1 MCYLSTEVNLNSPNI
16 KPSGRHRY
24 EHFLTWVHVPSKRQ
38 FNTAPGISL
47 RLTRLCAHLTF
58 QWALC
63 PAKARLGIE
72 FQAQSPKVSKDFQSV
87 WGRQASNNRKLKK
100 TKIQNSN
107 YYSKMISEDSLPT
120 KSRSLR
126 AKSIAKR
133 LATEKN
139 QSDVKQGGRKSSS
152 NFKASAKRS
161 SSSSSKHH
169 TMSKYRRKVAN
180 AKGQLILKC
189 LFGVIVLTK
198 IATRIL

>member
-1 MCYLSTEVNLNSPNI
+1 MAILCSVNLNSPNMI
-16 KPSGRHRY
+16 PSGRHRY
-24 EHFLTWVHVPSKRQ
+24 EQFLTWAHVPSKRQ

-72 FQAQSPKVSKDFQSV
+72 FQAQNPKVSKDFQSV
-87 WGRQASNNRKLKK
+87 LGRQASNNRKLKNK
-100 TKIQNSN
+100 TQNSN

-180 AKGQLILKC
+180 AKGQLILKF

-198 IATRIL
+198 IATKIL

>member
-1 MCYLSTEVNLNSPNI
+1 M
-16 KPSGRHRY
+16 
-24 EHFLTWVHVPSKRQ
+24 PSKRQ
-38 FNTAPGISL
+38 FNTAPGISP

-87 WGRQASNNRKLKK
+87 LGRQASNNRKLKQK
-100 TKIQNSN
+100 QNSN
-107 YYSKMISEDSLPT
+107 YSKMISEDSLPT

-180 AKGQLILKC
+180 AKGQLISKC

-198 IATRIL
+198 IAMRTL

>member
-1 MCYLSTEVNLNSPNI
+1 M
-16 KPSGRHRY
+16 
-24 EHFLTWVHVPSKRQ
+24 PSKRQ
-38 FNTAPGISL
+38 FNTAPGISP

-72 FQAQSPKVSKDFQSV
+72 FQAQSEPKKFQKAFQSV
-87 WGRQASNNRKLKK
+87 LGRQASNNRKSKQK
-100 TKIQNSN
+100 QHSN
-107 YYSKMISEDSLPT
+107 YSKMISEDSLPT

-139 QSDVKQGGRKSSS
+139 QSDQVKQGGRKSSS

-180 AKGQLILKC
+180 AKGQLISEC
-189 LFGVIVLTK
+189 LLGVIDFPKNQQK
-198 IATRIL
+198 I

>member
-1 MCYLSTEVNLNSPNI
+1 ML
-16 KPSGRHRY
+16 
-24 EHFLTWVHVPSKRQ
+24 
-38 FNTAPGISL
+38 
-47 RLTRLCAHLTF
+47 
-58 QWALC
+58 
-63 PAKARLGIE
+63 
-72 FQAQSPKVSKDFQSV
+72 
-87 WGRQASNNRKLKK
+87 GRQASNNRKLK
-100 TKIQNSN
+100 TKKNSN
-107 YYSKMISEDSLPT
+107 YSKMISEDSLPT

-180 AKGQLILKC
+180 AKGQLISKC
-189 LFGVIVLTK
+189 PFGVFK
-198 IATRIL
+198 ICQKTNNFFSLIFALASKKRVNQKSSVRESR

>member
-1 MCYLSTEVNLNSPNI
+1 MM
-16 KPSGRHRY
+16 PSGRHRY

-63 PAKARLGIE
+63 PAKARLGIK
-72 FQAQSPKVSKDFQSV
+72 FQAQSEPKSFQKDFQSV
-87 WGRQASNNRKLKK
+87 WGRQTSNNRKLKNK
-100 TKIQNSN
+100 KQNSK

-180 AKGQLILKC
+180 AKGQLISKYV
-189 LFGVIVLTK
+189 FDVIVSTK

>member
-1 MCYLSTEVNLNSPNI
+1 MPTSLVYLFKGWI
-16 KPSGRHRY
+16 
-24 EHFLTWVHVPSKRQ
+24 
-38 FNTAPGISL
+38 APLPHESNPY
-47 RLTRLCAHLTF
+47 LC
-58 QWALC
+58 
-63 PAKARLGIE
+63 
-72 FQAQSPKVSKDFQSV
+72 
-87 WGRQASNNRKLKK
+87 NNRKLKNKNK
-100 TKIQNSN
+100 TQN

-139 QSDVKQGGRKSSS
+139 QSDQVKQGGRKSSS

-180 AKGQLILKC
+180 AKGQLISKC

-198 IATRIL
+198 IAMRTL